1 MRIKYKDFYLC
12 DNSKECQEGDF
23 FLSTFMNQAYEAQAK
38 EQGAKIISAQE
49 AYKLLEISEELK
61 IIGLSGTNGK
71 TTSAAA
77 IYSTLL
83 DLGYKAALVG
93 TRGFFINDERRE
105 EKGLTTELILKILSQ
120 LKEASEAG
128 CSYFIMEVSSH
139 AIAQNRIDGLNFALK
154 IFTNLSQDHLDFHKT
169 MEEYRRVKSAF
180 FMDESLKLINV
191 DDGQLLYNPRSAYSY
206 GLKENAD
213 FKILA
218 YGLKNNIQAYGKF
231 KGEEFEI
238 SSDLLGEFNL
248 YNLLSAFAAV
258 KLLTNKSNVEISKAL
273 SNFGGVA
280 GRLELVS
287 QNPKV
292 IIDFA
297 HSPDGMEK
305 VLDTLKDNTL
315 FVVFGAGGNRD
326 KGKRPKMAAIA
337 EHYAKHLI
345 ITSDNPRDEEPE
357 AITQDIA
364 EGLRNKA
371 AAQIIVDRRE
381 AIKKALEEVKE
392 DELLVILGR
401 GDEEYQEVKGQK
413 LPFSDKEVVKE
424 LLAKMKK

>member
-1 MRIKYKDFYLC
+1 MRINYKDFYLC
-12 DNSKECQEGDF
+12 DNSQECQKGDF
-23 FLSTFMNQAYEAQAK
+23 FLSTFMNQNYEAQAK
-38 EQGAKIISAQE
+38 EKGAKIISAQE
-49 AYKLLEISEELK
+49 AYELLEINKELK

-71 TTSAAA
+71 TTTAAA

-83 DLGYKAALVG
+83 DLGYKVALVG

-105 EKGLTTELILKILSQ
+105 EKGLTTSLILKSLTQ
-120 LKEASEAG
+120 MKEACEAG
-128 CSYFIMEVSSH
+128 CSYFVMEVSSH
-139 AIAQNRIDGLNFALK
+139 AIAQNRIDGLTFALK
-154 IFTNLSQDHLDFHKT
+154 VFTNLSQDHLDFHET
-169 MEEYRRVKSAF
+169 MEEYKRIKSAF
-180 FMDESLKLINV
+180 FMDESLKLINI
-191 DDGQLLYNPRSAYSY
+191 DDGQLLYNPRSAYTY
-206 GLKENAD
+206 GLVENAD

-231 KGEEFEI
+231 QGEEFEI

-248 YNLLSAFAAV
+248 YNLLAAFASV
-258 KLLTNKSNVEISKAL
+258 KLLTKKSNKEISKAL
-273 SNFGGVA
+273 ANFGGVA

-292 IIDFA
+292 IVDFA

-305 VLDTLKDNTL
+305 VLNTLKDHDL

-357 AITQDIA
+357 AIINDIA
-364 EGLRNKA
+364 QGLKNKA
-371 AAQIIVDRRE
+371 AAQIIVDRRT
-381 AIKKALEEVKE
+381 AIKEALEKLEKDEV
-392 DELLVILGR
+392 LVILGR
-401 GDEEYQEVKGQK
+401 GDEDYQEVKGKK
-413 LPFSDKEVVKE
+413 LPFLDKEVVKE
-424 LLAKMKK
+424 LLAKMGK